1 MADIRSPVGATGLMQ
16 LMPSTAQWVARKN
29 GQKKKL
35 DVSTL
40 TDADTNVAMGAF
52 YLRYI
57 TDRLSGQAILATAG
71 YNAGPGRAKA
81 WQEDRQ
87 LDPVIYIETIPFDE
101 TRDYVKKVM
110 TNAQYYGATFGIS
123 TSFHQRLQPVPSKN
137 AVPPVSP
144 DVPAADEATDNGA
157 DQPASAAEPAANQ

>member
-1 MADIRSPVGATGLMQ
+1 
-16 LMPSTAQWVARKN
+16 
-29 GQKKKL
+29 
-35 DVSTL
+35 
-40 TDADTNVAMGAF
+40 MGAF

-101 TRDYVKKVM
+101 TRDYVKKGDDQRPVLRRHLWHIHVLPS
-110 TNAQYYGATFGIS
+110 TFAAGAVKERRTAS
-123 TSFHQRLQPVPSKN
+123 QPRC
-137 AVPPVSP
+137 
-144 DVPAADEATDNGA
+144 
-157 DQPASAAEPAANQ
+157 ASRR